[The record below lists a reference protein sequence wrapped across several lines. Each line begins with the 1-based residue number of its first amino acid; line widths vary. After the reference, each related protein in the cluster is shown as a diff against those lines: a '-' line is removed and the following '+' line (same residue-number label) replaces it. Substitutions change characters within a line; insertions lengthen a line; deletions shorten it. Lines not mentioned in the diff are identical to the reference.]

1 MSKVYTY
8 QYDADYDPAMPV
20 MGIQIGR
27 AMAGVSLALTSLVD
41 SGADATMIPERY
53 LQQVRARRSRK
64 KWMRGTAGGRI
75 LVDLYPISLQIG
87 PLTQAHLEVVGNTQN
102 DEVIIGRDVLN
113 YLTVTLNGPGS
124 SVEIA
129 EEVV

>member
-20 MGIQIGR
+20 MDIQIGR
-27 AMAGVSLALTSLVD
+27 AMAEVSLALTSQVD
-41 SGADATMIPERY
+41 SGADATMIPIRY
-53 LQQVRARRSRK
+53 LQQIRARRSRK
-64 KWMRGTAGGRI
+64 KWMRGTTGGRI

-102 DEVIIGRDVLN
+102 DEVIVGRDVLN
-113 YLTVTLNGPGS
+113 HLTVTLNGPGS
-124 SVEIA
+124 SVEVA
-129 EEVV
+129 V